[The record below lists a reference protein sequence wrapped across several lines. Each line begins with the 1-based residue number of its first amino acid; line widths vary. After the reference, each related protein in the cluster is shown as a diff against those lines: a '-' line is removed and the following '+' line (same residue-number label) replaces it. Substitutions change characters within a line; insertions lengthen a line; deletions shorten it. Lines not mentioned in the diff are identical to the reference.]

1 MPNPRVVSFHYSL
14 TDPNGHLIDS
24 TEGGEPFTYMEGVG
38 QMIPGLESQ
47 MTSLQKGDKR
57 TLQVPHG
64 QAYGLRDESLVMQVP
79 RDQFPVKE
87 LQIGDRFQVGRTPG
101 GPPMTVADFNEKTV
115 ILDGNH
121 PLAGVDLTF
130 QVEVV
135 ETREATDQEV
145 AHGHAHGAHGH
156 DH

>member
-1 MPNPRVVSFHYSL
+1 MSNPRVVSFHYSL
-14 TDPNGHLIDS
+14 TDPHGNLIDS
-24 TEGGEPFTYMEGVG
+24 TEGGEPFSFLEGVG

-47 MTSLQKGDKR
+47 MSALQKGDKK
-57 TLQVPHG
+57 TLQVPFG
-64 QAYGLRDESLVMQVP
+64 QAYGERDESLMMQVP
-79 RDQFPVKE
+79 RDKFPVKE
-87 LQIGDRFQVGRTPG
+87 IQIGDRFQVGNTPD
-101 GPPMTVADFNEKTV
+101 GPPMTVADFDEKNV

-130 QVEVV
+130 QVEIID
-135 ETREATDQEV
+135 TREATAEEM